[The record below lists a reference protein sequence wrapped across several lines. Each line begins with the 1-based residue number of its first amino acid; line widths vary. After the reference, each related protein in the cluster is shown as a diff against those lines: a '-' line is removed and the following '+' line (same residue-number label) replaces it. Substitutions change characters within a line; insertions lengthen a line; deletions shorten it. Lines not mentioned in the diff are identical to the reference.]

1 MSNLGFAAT
10 PDSHKAFI
18 SPNRLSK
25 LGNQQARPY
34 RAGLLM
40 RAGLPCGWLALISPA
55 SHPPRVSCGSGQR
68 HRGAGLSTI
77 GMFITIEGLA
87 AYHSF
92 LCAGICG
99 ERNERRG
106 KQ

>member
-1 MSNLGFAAT
+1 
-10 PDSHKAFI
+10 
-18 SPNRLSK
+18 
-25 LGNQQARPY
+25 
-34 RAGLLM
+34 
-40 RAGLPCGWLALISPA
+40 
-55 SHPPRVSCGSGQR
+55 
-68 HRGAGLSTI
+68 
-77 GMFITIEGLA
+77 MFITIEGLA